1 MEPTNPALAKA
12 MAMANVQQG
21 PAFSGEFEEYCSTW
35 MTATITED
43 NTPEVKIKE
52 LSEGH
57 TYRFR
62 VKAVNAAGPSWPS
75 MPTDEIVCKVIYVK
89 KVPFPV
95 HNKRSL
101 SFIINDTIKW
111 TFSGF
116 LNSKEITE
124 VLFIEIL
131 PDIILF
137 LRKFRMIFW
146 YILLIRNKSYR

>member
-75 MPTDEIVCKVIYVK
+75 MPTDEIVCKVIYEK
-89 KVPFPV
+89 STISGTQKT
-95 HNKRSL
+95 NL
-101 SFIINDTIKW
+101 SFIMNNTKVG
-111 TFSGF
+111 S
-116 LNSKEITE
+116 
-124 VLFIEIL
+124 
-131 PDIILF
+131 
-137 LRKFRMIFW
+137 R
-146 YILLIRNKSYR
+146 